1 MNTQLRVV
9 FAGGGTG
16 GHVFPALN
24 MARAIEQEWKT
35 EFLFFG
41 TQRGLE
47 NIKVPEAG
55 YPLEYIPAAGFQRR
69 LTTKNLSFPW
79 KLYQSM
85 RISKTKLKEF
95 NPHLV
100 IGTGGYVMG
109 PVLKS
114 AQKLGIPTVLQEQN
128 SFPGVT
134 TRLLAKKADL
144 IFLAYSEAKEFLQTQ
159 AKILV
164 TGNPIQVEAIEES
177 VEALHHAFHLEEG
190 RKVILVFGGSQG
202 AASINKAL
210 QEMLLSAGIPKGYQ
224 ILWQTGMNEIDN
236 VRYFI
241 HKNSIK
247 HVQPFPFIN
256 GMQRAYAVADF
267 AVCRAGAMTLSEL
280 IAAGMPS
287 ILVPYPYAAG
297 DHQFKNAQALQ
308 NRKAAVVVKDDADL
322 NANLSRAVHALAGD
336 ERKRR
341 MMSSRS
347 AGMHHSDTYV
357 EMISAIKRLLEG
369 NIN

>member
-1 MNTQLRVV
+1 MKAQLRVV

-24 MARAIEQEWKT
+24 MAGAIKKEWDA

-41 TQRGLE
+41 TKRGLE

-55 YPLEYIPAAGFQRR
+55 YALEYIPAAGFQRR
-69 LTTKNLSFPW
+69 LTVKNISFPW
-79 KLYQSM
+79 KLYKSM
-85 RISKTKLKEF
+85 RLSKAKLKEF

-159 AKILV
+159 AKIMV
-164 TGNPIQVEAIEES
+164 TGNPIQMDAIEES
-177 VEALHHAFHLEEG
+177 IEALQQAFHLEEG
-190 RKVILVFGGSQG
+190 KKVILVFGGSQG

-210 QEMLLSAGIPKGYQ
+210 QEMLLIAGLPKGYQ
-224 ILWQTGMNEIDN
+224 ILWQTGMNEIET
-236 VRYFI
+236 VKSFI
-241 HKNSIK
+241 RENNITS
-247 HVQPFPFIN
+247 VQPFPFIN

-280 IAAGMPS
+280 AG
-287 ILVPYPYAAG
+287 
-297 DHQFKNAQALQ
+297 
-308 NRKAAVVVKDDADL
+308 
-322 NANLSRAVHALAGD
+322 
-336 ERKRR
+336 
-341 MMSSRS
+341 
-347 AGMHHSDTYV
+347 AGMHHDDTYKL
-357 EMISAIKRLLEG
+357 MIMAIKRLLEG
-369 NIN
+369 NVN

>member
-1 MNTQLRVV
+1 MKAKLRVV

-24 MARAIEQEWKT
+24 MAGAIKKEWNA

-41 TQRGLE
+41 TKRGLE

-55 YPLEYIPAAGFQRR
+55 YALEYIPAAGFQRR
-69 LTTKNLSFPW
+69 LTTQNISFPW
-79 KLYQSM
+79 KLYKSM

-95 NPHLV
+95 DPHLV

-144 IFLAYSEAKEFLQTQ
+144 IFLAYSEAKDFLQTQ
-159 AKILV
+159 AKIII
-164 TGNPIQVEAIEES
+164 TGNPIHTEAIEES
-177 VEALHHAFHLEEG
+177 AEALHRTFHLENDK
-190 RKVILVFGGSQG
+190 KVILVFGGSQG
-202 AASINKAL
+202 AASINQAL
-210 QEMLLSAGIPKGYQ
+210 QEMLLTAGLPKGYQ
-224 ILWQTGMNEIDN
+224 ILWQTGMNEIDS
-236 VRYFI
+236 VRHFI
-241 HKNSIK
+241 RENNIQ

-280 IAAGMPS
+280 TAAGMPS
-287 ILVPYPYAAG
+287 VLVPYPYAAG
-297 DHQFKNAQALQ
+297 NHQYKNAQALQ
-308 NRKAAVVVKDDADL
+308 SRKAAVVVKDDADL
-322 NANLSRAVHALAGD
+322 NTNLSRAIHELAGD
-336 ERKRR
+336 ENKRR
-341 MMSSRS
+341 MMSARS

-357 EMISAIKRLLEG
+357 QMISAIKRLLEG
-369 NIN
+369 NVQ

>member
-1 MNTQLRVV
+1 MAAKLRVV

-24 MARAIEQEWKT
+24 MANAIKKEWQT

-41 TQRGLE
+41 TLRGLE

-69 LTTKNLSFPW
+69 LTVQNISFPW
-79 KLYQSM
+79 KLYKSM
-85 RISKTKLKEF
+85 AISKTKLKEF
-95 NPHLV
+95 KPDLV

-114 AQKLGIPTVLQEQN
+114 AQKLGIPTILQEQN

-134 TRLLAKKADL
+134 TRLSAKKAEL

-159 AKILV
+159 AKIMI
-164 TGNPIQVEAIEES
+164 TGNPIQTEAIEES
-177 VEALHHAFHLEEG
+177 AEALHRAFHLEEDK
-190 RKVILVFGGSQG
+190 KVILVFGGSQG
-202 AASINKAL
+202 AASINQAVK
-210 QEMLLSAGIPKGYQ
+210 EMLRTVGLPEGYQ
-224 ILWQTGMNEIDN
+224 LLWQTGMNKIDE
-236 VRYFI
+236 VRRFI
-241 HKNSIK
+241 GEKNIK
-247 HVQPFPFIN
+247 YVQSFPFIN

-280 IAAGMPS
+280 AAAGMPS
-287 ILVPYPYAAG
+287 VLVPYRYAAG
-297 DHQFKNAQALQ
+297 DHQYKNAQALE
-308 NRKAAVVVKDDADL
+308 NRKAAIVVKDDADL
-322 NANLSRAVHALAGD
+322 SKNLSRVVFELAGD

-341 MMSSRS
+341 MMSTRS
-347 AGMHHSDTYV
+347 AGLHHSDTYKQ
-357 EMISAIKRLLEG
+357 MIAAIKRLLKEEVH
-369 NIN
+369 